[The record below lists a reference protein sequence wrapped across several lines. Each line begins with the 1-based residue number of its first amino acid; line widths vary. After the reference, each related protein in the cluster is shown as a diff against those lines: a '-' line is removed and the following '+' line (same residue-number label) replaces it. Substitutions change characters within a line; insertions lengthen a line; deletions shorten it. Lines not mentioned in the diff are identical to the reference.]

1 MFELMR
7 KITSKLRAIL
17 ALLRGI
23 LCKVVHRI
31 TYAINPLYR
40 SLYELLR
47 IEIIY
52 DEHKEQVMFREIGND
67 MYYTSPEYRK
77 DSAYSTEL
85 LTRIKMLQEKVKE
98 MKKKGY

>member
-1 MFELMR
+1 MFVTMR

-23 LCKVVHRI
+23 LRKVVHRI
-31 TYAINPLYR
+31 TFSVNPLYR

-47 IEIIY
+47 TEIIY
-52 DEHKEQVMFREIGND
+52 DEHKERVMSREIGND

>member
-1 MFELMR
+1 MMSIKSELCSER
-7 KITSKLRAIL
+7 L
-17 ALLRGI
+17 
-23 LCKVVHRI
+23 V
-31 TYAINPLYR
+31 
-40 SLYELLR
+40 
-47 IEIIY
+47 
-52 DEHKEQVMFREIGND
+52 ND